1 MTTNLNLQRPPKPEP
16 LSTPVEDYRRFLLAG
31 LNDLLSEA
39 CVDLLFENS
48 GMTLNRER
56 ERDYLVDD
64 SLTPI
69 DVTRNVAE
77 ALVFKRRP
85 GAFKSGEK

>member
-1 MTTNLNLQRPPKPEP
+1 MGQVPVSVKVTTNLNLQRPPKSEP
-16 LSTPVEDYRRFLLAG
+16 LSTPVEDYRRVLLAG

-56 ERDYLVDD
+56 ERL
-64 SLTPI
+64 
-69 DVTRNVAE
+69 
-77 ALVFKRRP
+77 F
-85 GAFKSGEK
+85 SG